1 MKIAYI
7 DPYPVPDYRVA
18 SLQILQNVDAFARQG
33 ADVYLV
39 VPEGKNT
46 VEEIL
51 GRSLSSSA
59 KLISLRNI
67 RRKWYFPLNTQKMFY
82 FQVSSWLSKNEVNAV
97 FTRNLKIAKYL
108 LSKHPEIPLFF
119 ESHEIFA
126 QSFKES
132 HDLGKN
138 KNQRKY
144 QKLRETEHFVYSQSR
159 VVFVLTSLLRDD
171 IISEY
176 HVDTSIVIAPDGVDM
191 LAAESMSSNK
201 LASTKSEF
209 PTQILYLGSLHHWK
223 GVPTA
228 IKAMSYLENA
238 ALNIAGGEPEQI
250 QQLQQIAQQIG
261 VCDRVNF
268 LGFIQP
274 KLRFQ
279 IIADND
285 ICLLPLTKTSIG
297 SRYTSP
303 LKLFE
308 YMAMGKPVVIS
319 DFPSIRDVVDENAVS
334 FADSENAESF
344 AQQIQSLRDNP
355 KRVKA
360 QVGYAK
366 MLVTERLN
374 WDKRARLIMQTI
386 SKDIS
391 A

>member
-33 ADVYLV
+33 TCVYLV
-39 VPEGKNT
+39 TPEGKNT
-46 VEEIL
+46 AEEIL
-51 GRSLSSSA
+51 GRSLSPSA

-67 RRKWYFPLNTQKMFY
+67 RRKWYFPFNTQKMFY
-82 FQVSSWLSKNEVNAV
+82 FQVSHWLKRNEVDAV
-97 FTRNLKIAKYL
+97 FTRNLKMAKYL
-108 LSKHPEIPLFF
+108 LCEHPEIPLFF

-132 HDLGKN
+132 HDLSKN

-144 QKLRETEHFVYSQSR
+144 QKLREIEHFVYRQSR
-159 VVFVLTSLLRDD
+159 IVFVLTSLLSDD

-176 HVDTSIVIAPDGVDM
+176 NVSTPIVVAPDGVDM
-191 LAAESMSSNK
+191 LAVESMSLDKRVSDDGE
-201 LASTKSEF
+201 L
-209 PTQILYLGSLHHWK
+209 PTQILYLGSLHRWK

-228 IKAMSYLENA
+228 IKAMAYLENA
-238 ALNIAGGEPEQI
+238 VLNIAGGEPGQI
-250 QQLQQIAQQIG
+250 QQLRQIAQQMG
-261 VCDRVNF
+261 VGDKINF

-308 YMAMGKPVVIS
+308 YMAMEKPVVIS
-319 DFPSIRDVVDENAVS
+319 DFLSIRDVANENAVS
-334 FADSENAESF
+334 FADSEDAESF
-344 AQQIQSLRDNP
+344 AQQIQLLRDNP
-355 KRVKA
+355 EKA
-360 QVGYAK
+360 KSQVSYAK
-366 MLVTERLN
+366 MLVTERFN
-374 WDKRARLIMQTI
+374 WEQRAKLIMQTI

>member
-39 VPEGKNT
+39 TPEGKNT

-82 FQVSSWLSKNEVNAV
+82 FQVSSWLKKNRIDVV
-97 FTRNLKIAKYL
+97 FTRNLKMAKYL
-108 LSKHPEIPLFF
+108 LCKHPEIPLFF
-119 ESHEIFA
+119 ESHEVFA

-132 HDLGKN
+132 HDLSKN
-138 KNQRKY
+138 KDRHKY
-144 QKLRETEHFVYSQSR
+144 EKLRETEHLVYSQSR

-171 IISEY
+171 IINEY
-176 HVDTSIVIAPDGVDM
+176 NVDTSIVVTPDGVDM
-191 LAAESMSSNK
+191 LAVESISSNK
-201 LASTKSEF
+201 LASTNHKL

-228 IKAMSYLENA
+228 IKAMSHLEDA
-238 ALNIAGGEPEQI
+238 VLNIAGGEPEQI
-250 QQLQQIAQQIG
+250 QQLRQIAQQIG

-344 AQQIQSLRDNP
+344 AQQIQLLRDNSE
-355 KRVKA
+355 RVKA
-360 QVGYAK
+360 QVSYAK
-366 MLVTERLN
+366 MLVTEHLN
-374 WDKRARLIMQTI
+374 WDRRARLIMQTI

>member
-33 ADVYLV
+33 ANVYLV
-39 VPEGKNT
+39 TPEGT
-46 VEEIL
+46 ITAEEIL
-51 GRSLSSSA
+51 GRTLSSLA
-59 KLISLRNI
+59 KRVPLRNI

-82 FQVSSWLSKNEVNAV
+82 FQVSCWLKKNKVDAV
-97 FTRNLKIAKYL
+97 FTRNLKMAKYL
-108 LSKHPEIPLFF
+108 LCEHPEIPLFF

-132 HDLGKN
+132 HDLSKN
-138 KNQRKY
+138 KNQYKY
-144 QKLRETEHFVYSQSR
+144 QKLKEAEHFVYSQSR
-159 VVFVLTSLLRDD
+159 VIFVLTSLLSDD
-171 IISEY
+171 IISGY
-176 HVDTSIVIAPDGVDM
+176 SVSTPIVVAPDGVDM
-191 LAAESMSSNK
+191 LAVESISLDKLVSNDRE
-201 LASTKSEF
+201 L
-209 PTQILYLGSLHHWK
+209 PTQILYLGSLHRWK
-223 GVPTA
+223 GIPTA
-228 IKAMSYLENA
+228 IEAMMYLENA
-238 ALNIAGGEPEQI
+238 VLNIAGGEPEQI
-250 QQLQQIAQQIG
+250 KQLQQIAQQIG
-261 VCDRVNF
+261 VCDKVNF

-279 IIADND
+279 MIADND

-344 AQQIQSLRDNP
+344 AEQIRLLRANP
-355 KRVKA
+355 GKVKV
-360 QVGYAK
+360 QTSYAK
-366 MLVTERLN
+366 MLVTERFN
-374 WDKRARLIMQTI
+374 WDQRARLIMQII

>member
-33 ADVYLV
+33 ANVYLV

-46 VEEIL
+46 AEEIL

-82 FQVSSWLSKNEVNAV
+82 FQVSGWLSKNEVDAV

-108 LSKHPEIPLFF
+108 LCKYPKIPLFF

-144 QKLRETEHFVYSQSR
+144 QRLRETEHFVYSQSKI
-159 VVFVLTSLLRDD
+159 VFVLTSLLRDD
-171 IISEY
+171 IIGEY
-176 HVDTSIVIAPDGVDM
+176 NVDTSIIVAPDGVDM

-201 LASTKSEF
+201 LASTKSKF
-209 PTQILYLGSLHHWK
+209 PTQILYLGSLHRWK

-228 IKAMSYLENA
+228 IKAMSHLENA
-238 ALNIAGGEPEQI
+238 VLNIAGGEPEQI
-250 QQLQQIAQQIG
+250 QQLRQIAQQIG

-344 AQQIQSLRDNP
+344 AQQIQLLRDNP
-355 KRVKA
+355 DRVKA
-360 QVGYAK
+360 QVDYAK